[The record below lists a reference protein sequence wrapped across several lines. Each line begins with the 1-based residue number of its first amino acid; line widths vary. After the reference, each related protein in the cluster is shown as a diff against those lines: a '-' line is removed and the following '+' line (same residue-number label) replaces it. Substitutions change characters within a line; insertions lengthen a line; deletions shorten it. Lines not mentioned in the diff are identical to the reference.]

1 MNSPIIAYRANM
13 GVQTSSPFSNTYSL
27 DFDGVDDVLSLGENS
42 TVGNGGVNTIS
53 FWVKGSAQSTGGITN
68 YLFSNYGAYN
78 WWKYFHAEG
87 TNLYWR
93 NINGVAFNI
102 APNVFDGNWHNIVV
116 IRNPSDLVDGSLR
129 IYVDNGTPLDRTLD
143 SRYGVDGFYNGALG
157 TIGVSTFNLIFKI
170 RMFFNV
176 HVFIA

>member
-1 MNSPIIAYRANM
+1 M
-13 GVQTSSPFSNTYSL
+13 
-27 DFDGVDDVLSLGENS
+27 DDVLSLGENS

-157 TIGVSTFNLIFKI
+157 TIGNSYILNLRKI
-170 RMFFNV
+170 KL
-176 HVFIA
+176 IIKIL